1 MGHNKTIGKGKKSII
16 TEGNSVNAKEKTR
29 NYIFFF
35 TVNLSKQDIDLGE
48 NRKKHLIDGYKN
60 RGG

>member
-29 NYIFFF
+29 NYNFFLLL
-35 TVNLSKQDIDLGE
+35 V
-48 NRKKHLIDGYKN
+48 
-60 RGG
+60 